1 MPGNSAIIKKSF
13 VTLYT
18 CISVPTYLRQFRTYI
33 CRCARGGMGMMM
45 ARTLKIFEI
54 PPGRDITCM
63 DLLCRLRN
71 SERDLRENVHR
82 TLRKTGSCA

>member
-1 MPGNSAIIKKSF
+1 
-13 VTLYT
+13 
-18 CISVPTYLRQFRTYI
+18 
-33 CRCARGGMGMMM
+33 MMM

-63 DLLCRLRN
+63 DLLRRLRN